1 MSKALVM
8 IVDDEEGIRETL
20 SGILEDEGYE
30 SITAS
35 SGESIKK
42 AKEITLTLSCWM
54 SGQDGRHSPSGTEL
68 TLLA

>member
-30 SITAS
+30 SLTAS
-35 SGESIKK
+35 SVSFQKF
-42 AKEITLTLSCWM
+42 
-54 SGQDGRHSPSGTEL
+54 SPKIL
-68 TLLA
+68 KP